1 MATKEVTVEQFQAF
15 NPSHRNDPRYGDEPD
30 LRRDPYL
37 LVRAAGYCN
46 WLSELAGIDKSQW
59 CYPEKV
65 EPGMVLAAD
74 AVNRAGFRL
83 PTEAEWEYLCRAG
96 TLTSRPYGESTE
108 LLPRYAWTWLN
119 SGNRA
124 MQPGLLLPNEFG
136 LFDMLGNAC
145 EWCHDGPIGH
155 FRSLDTKLPA
165 YPDGT
170 KQRPADDRLATET
183 IDASD
188 RAHETWRIVRGGTFS
203 FAPER
208 ARSAFR
214 DWQPSG
220 EFREYLGFRVVRTLP
235 SKKPIPT
242 ASLSVQGRAQ

>member
-1 MATKEVTVEQFQAF
+1 
-15 NPSHRNDPRYGDEPD
+15 
-30 LRRDPYL
+30 
-37 LVRAAGYCN
+37 
-46 WLSELAGIDKSQW
+46 
-59 CYPEKV
+59 
-65 EPGMVLAAD
+65 MVLAAD
-74 AVNRAGFRL
+74 AVDREGYRL

-119 SGNRA
+119 SRNRA
-124 MQPGLLLPNEFG
+124 MQPGLLLPNELG

-155 FRSLDTKLPA
+155 FRYFETKLPA
-165 YPDGT
+165 YPDGNE
-170 KQRPADDRLATET
+170 QRPADDKLATET

-208 ARSAFR
+208 AGSSLR

-220 EFREYLGFRVVRTLP
+220 DIREFLGFRVVRTVN
-235 SKKPIPT
+235 SKKPIRT
-242 ASLSVQGRAQ
+242 ASRSE